1 MTRTVAMTECP
12 MDWVLRILM
21 GPWTTYILWVL
32 LRSGPSR
39 FGEIKRQVP
48 GISAKVLTERLR
60 MLEGAAIVDRRYE
73 ATIPPRVTYSL
84 TERGEELR
92 LALNQLNDLA
102 RRWRAADG
110 KPVPDKDDEAHLP
123 PAANSAGMRAPL
135 HAAEPVE

>member
-1 MTRTVAMTECP
+1 MARTAATTECP

-60 MLEGAAIVDRRYE
+60 MLESTGIVDRRYE

-84 TERGEELR
+84 TKRGEELR
-92 LALNQLNDLA
+92 LMLNQLNDLA

-110 KPVPDKDDEAHLP
+110 KPVPDKEDEGHLP
-123 PAANSAGMRAPL
+123 ATPNGTGAPAPM
-135 HAAEPVE
+135 HAAEPAE

>member
-1 MTRTVAMTECP
+1 MTRTAPMTECP

-60 MLEGAAIVDRRYE
+60 MLEGAGIVDRRYE

-102 RRWRAADG
+102 RRWRATDG
-110 KPVPDKDDEAHLP
+110 KPVPEKEDEAHLP
-123 PAANSAGMRAPL
+123 SPANGAGAHAPL
-135 HAAEPVE
+135 HAAEPAE

>member
-1 MTRTVAMTECP
+1 MARTAAVTECP

-60 MLEGAAIVDRRYE
+60 MLESTGIVDRRYE

-84 TERGEELR
+84 TRRGEELR
-92 LALNQLNDLA
+92 LVLNQLNELA
-102 RRWRAADG
+102 RQWRAADG
-110 KPVPDKDDEAHLP
+110 KAVPAKEDEVRIAPP
-123 PAANSAGMRAPL
+123 PAGGSAPAPM
-135 HAAEPVE
+135 HAAEPAE